1 MIDGNVCTNPIV
13 TNFSSIICIV
23 PPTTVLSNTQVSIV
37 VTSDT
42 LSETLSNAFIY
53 DVTNTPSITSVSPT
67 VFTIAGGEF
76 VINGTNFGTGLATVF
91 IGTTKANV
99 ISTSSTEII
108 ANLPSLP
115 PGIYS
120 VRISTDNGY
129 ARPIVSIEY
138 RFYIQNISPQVGSL
152 YGGTDVYVQG
162 EGFDSSSIVTFT
174 NDDKQVS
181 CDIISIES
189 NQIHCKTATAASR
202 AIISSNGIDPIYG
215 TGFAWSP
222 RHLTVQQGSIVEWQW
237 STSALL
243 STLNYKIQQIENSYD
258 TVAFD
263 GGFDSGIASSSGKVH
278 RMQND
283 SA

>member
-162 EGFDSSSIVTFT
+162 EGFDSSSMLHLQTMINKFRVT
-174 NDDKQVS
+174 
-181 CDIISIES
+181 
-189 NQIHCKTATAASR
+189 
-202 AIISSNGIDPIYG
+202 
-215 TGFAWSP
+215 
-222 RHLTVQQGSIVEWQW
+222 
-237 STSALL
+237 
-243 STLNYKIQQIENSYD
+243 
-258 TVAFD
+258 
-263 GGFDSGIASSSGKVH
+263 
-278 RMQND
+278 
-283 SA
+283 